1 MNSITLKK
9 LLNRVSRGSG
19 NDNNW
24 ELQPMGLDTFN
35 DSDRWHQQ
43 QRDGGSVEQLA
54 YKPKKK
60 KPDGDD
66 IIEQLANQYYAD
78 AMAGAS
84 AIGQQMG
91 QSFNRRGL
99 GGSPLAAGIQ
109 SQAMNQAL
117 GRAQAE
123 VAKMRLGYMTQQDA
137 IKRQEQMQSD
147 QMLYQ
152 LLSTIFGVGFRV
164 AEKKGLF
171 DGFLSPSEVDLDY
184 DVENVRTLGGL
195 EGVDPIT
202 SVADPNVFGQSSP
215 RLGRGVDLLSPKYD
229 YGDN

>member
-1 MNSITLKK
+1 MNSIVLKK
-9 LLNRVSRGSG
+9 LLNRISTGSG

-35 DSDRWHQQ
+35 DSDQWHQQ
-43 QRDGGSVEQLA
+43 QNDRGSVEQLA

-66 IIEQLANQYYAD
+66 IIEQVAQQYYAD

-117 GRAQAE
+117 GRAQSE

-152 LLSTIFGVGFRV
+152 MLATIIGAGGKSLGNKDVTDWLKSVFG
-164 AEKKGLF
+164 
-171 DGFLSPSEVDLDY
+171 DGAGSGSDAVSLDY
-184 DVENVRTLGGL
+184 DPVQALAPSWADRRMSDYQSGVLG
-195 EGVDPIT
+195 EG
-202 SVADPNVFGQSSP
+202 
-215 RLGRGVDLLSPKYD
+215 
-229 YGDN
+229 GDQWL

>member
-1 MNSITLKK
+1 MSNTRTTTK
-9 LLNRVSRGSG
+9 R

-24 ELQPMGLDTFN
+24 DLRPMGLNTFD
-35 DSDRWHQQ
+35 DSDRWHHQ
-43 QRDGGSVEQLA
+43 QRDRGSVEQLA

-60 KPDGDD
+60 KQSGDD

-91 QSFNRRGL
+91 QSLNRRGL

-152 LLSTIFGVGFRV
+152 MLSAIISAGGRALGNEGVTDWLKSMFG
-164 AEKKGLF
+164 
-171 DGFLSPSEVDLDY
+171 DGAGSGSDAVSLDY
-184 DVENVRTLGGL
+184 DPVQAVAPSWADRRMSDYQSGVLG
-195 EGVDPIT
+195 EG
-202 SVADPNVFGQSSP
+202 
-215 RLGRGVDLLSPKYD
+215 
-229 YGDN
+229 GDQWL

>member
-1 MNSITLKK
+1 MN
-9 LLNRVSRGSG
+9 NENGW
-19 NDNNW
+19 D
-24 ELQPMGLDTFN
+24 LQSMGLNTFD

-43 QRDGGSVEQLA
+43 QRDRGSVEQLA

-147 QMLYQ
+147 QMFYQ
-152 LLSTIFGVGFRV
+152 LLSAILGVGGKALSWRMDGGEFDLSS
-164 AEKKGLF
+164 LF
-171 DGFLSPSEVDLDY
+171 PSEVDLDY

-202 SVADPNVFGQSSP
+202 SVADPNVFGRSSP
-215 RLGRGVDLLSPKYD
+215 RLGREVDDRESGWYD

>member
-1 MNSITLKK
+1 MN
-9 LLNRVSRGSG
+9 NENGW
-19 NDNNW
+19 D
-24 ELQPMGLDTFN
+24 LQSMGLNTFD

-43 QRDGGSVEQLA
+43 QRDRGSVEQLA

-152 LLSTIFGVGFRV
+152 MLSAIIGAGGRALGNEGVMDWLKSMFG
-164 AEKKGLF
+164 
-171 DGFLSPSEVDLDY
+171 DGAGSGSDAVSLDY
-184 DVENVRTLGGL
+184 DPVQAVAPSWADRRMSDYQSGVLG
-195 EGVDPIT
+195 EG
-202 SVADPNVFGQSSP
+202 
-215 RLGRGVDLLSPKYD
+215 
-229 YGDN
+229 GDQWL

>member
-1 MNSITLKK
+1 MSNTRTTTK
-9 LLNRVSRGSG
+9 R

-24 ELQPMGLDTFN
+24 DLRPMGLNTFD

-43 QRDGGSVEQLA
+43 QRDRGSVEQLA

-147 QMLYQ
+147 QMIYQ
-152 LLSTIFGVGFRV
+152 LLSTILGVGGKALSWRMDGGEFDLSS
-164 AEKKGLF
+164 LF
-171 DGFLSPSEVDLDY
+171 PSEVDLDY

-202 SVADPNVFGQSSP
+202 SVADANVFGQSSP
-215 RLGRGVDLLSPKYD
+215 RLGRGVDDRESGWYD

>member
-1 MNSITLKK
+1 MSNTRTTTK
-9 LLNRVSRGSG
+9 R

-24 ELQPMGLDTFN
+24 DLRPMGLNTFD

-43 QRDGGSVEQLA
+43 QRDRGSVEQLA

-109 SQAMNQAL
+109 AQAMNQAL

-137 IKRQEQMQSD
+137 IKRQDQMQSD

-152 LLSTIFGVGFRV
+152 MLSAIFGVGFRV